1 MAEKLVIVESP
12 AKART
17 IRKYLGSGYD
27 VQASMGHVR
36 DLPKSK
42 LGVDVDAGFTPEYTV
57 PKTKAKVVKELRQ
70 RVKQA
75 GEVYLAT
82 DPDRE
87 GEAIA
92 WHVLEVTRPRDKP
105 VRRVVFHEVTAPAIR
120 AAFDSPREIDM
131 QLVNAQQARRILDR
145 LVGYRISPLLW
156 EKVRRG
162 LSAGR
167 VQSVAVRLVVE
178 REREIAA
185 FQPQEY
191 WTVEADLAKIPPA
204 GQERTEKD
212 IFRAVLYSV
221 HGKKL
226 GKFGLKTHDDAQAI
240 VDDLQGAAYRVLSLT
255 RKQVRRWPVPP
266 FITSTLQ
273 QAASRTLGFAP
284 SRTMRVAQQLYE
296 GLELG
301 PEGSV
306 GLITYMRTDST
317 AVSPLAQQEAREYIA
332 SHFGPDY
339 LPEKPPFYKTR
350 AALAQEAHEA
360 IRPTSVQREPRA
372 IQQYLERDQFRLYEL
387 IWKRFLASQMVPAVF
402 DQTTADIA
410 AEKSLSSPLPPTAAP
425 PPLSP
430 SRSGEGVGG
439 RGEAGPP
446 YIFRATGSV
455 LVFPGFL
462 KVYGHEAEEEQP
474 EGTTEKYLPPLSE
487 GEPLDLVKLFAEQ
500 HFTEPPPRYS
510 EATLIKE
517 LEKRGIG
524 RPSTYAAIVETIQ
537 ERGYVERL
545 EARKRTSP
553 LRPTELGFLVND
565 LLVAHFPDILDYAF
579 TSQMETRLDQIAE
592 GVQEWVPV
600 LDEFYRALMEELGRA
615 EQEMRDVKREVQ
627 PTDLVCEL
635 CGRPMVIRW
644 GRRGE
649 FLACSGYPEC
659 KNTRDFTRSEE
670 GQVVPVP
677 EPAPSVTCEKCGSPM
692 VVKKGRF
699 GPFLACSNYPACK
712 NTRRL
717 TRNEQGELMAE
728 QDQPTGEVCEKCGRP
743 MVRKQGR
750 YGPFL
755 ACSGYPECKNTRRL
769 VRNEQGELV
778 AAPDQATGEV
788 CEKCGRPMVMKRGRY
803 GSFLACSGYPECR
816 NIRRQARA
824 EKGQAGEGK
833 KKRSRRAAAK
843 KAAAPAKSG
852 EVCEKCG
859 RPMVVKKGRY
869 GQFLACSGYPECKNT
884 RKLG

>member
-17 IRKYLGSGYD
+17 IRKYLGAGYD
-27 VQASMGHVR
+27 VRASMGHVR
-36 DLPKSK
+36 DLPKSS
-42 LGVDVDAGFTPEYTV
+42 LGVDVDAGFAPEYSV
-57 PKTKAKVVKELRQ
+57 LKAKAKVVKELRQ

-92 WHVLEVTRPRDKP
+92 WHVLEVTNPGDKP
-105 VRRVVFHEVTAPAIR
+105 VHRVVFHEVTAPAIR
-120 AAFDSPREIDM
+120 AAFDSPRAIDM

-156 EKVRRG
+156 EKVRYG

-221 HGKKL
+221 RGKKL

-240 VDDLQGAAYRVLSLT
+240 VDDLQGASYRVLSLA

-284 SRTMRVAQQLYE
+284 SRTMRIAQQLYE
-296 GLELG
+296 GIELG

-317 AVSPLAQQEAREYIA
+317 AVSPLAQAEAREYIA
-332 SHFGPDY
+332 GHFGPEY
-339 LPEKPPFYKTR
+339 LPEKPPVYRTK

-360 IRPTSVQREPRA
+360 IRPTSVKREPQA
-372 IQQYLERDQFRLYEL
+372 IAQYLERDQLRLYEL

-410 AEKSLSSPLPPTAAP
+410 A
-425 PPLSP
+425 
-430 SRSGEGVGG
+430 G
-439 RGEAGPP
+439 RPGQEPVP
-446 YIFRATGSV
+446 YVFRATGSV

-462 KVYGHEAEEEQP
+462 RVYGYEVEEEQP
-474 EGTTEKYLPPLSE
+474 EGTTERYLPPLVE

-524 RPSTYAAIVETIQ
+524 RPSTYAVIVETIQ
-537 ERGYVERL
+537 ERGYVERM

-579 TSQMETRLDQIAE
+579 TSQVEARLDDIAA
-592 GVQEWVPV
+592 GTAEWVPM
-600 LDEFYRALMEELGRA
+600 LEGFNRTLTEELGRA
-615 EQEMRDVKREVQ
+615 EQEMRAVKREVQ
-627 PTDLVCEL
+627 PTNLVCEL

-659 KNTRDFTRSEE
+659 KNSRDFTRTEE
-670 GQVVPVP
+670 GQVVAAA
-677 EPAPSVTCEKCGSPM
+677 EQAPSAT
-692 VVKKGRF
+692 
-699 GPFLACSNYPACK
+699 
-712 NTRRL
+712 
-717 TRNEQGELMAE
+717 
-728 QDQPTGEVCEKCGRP
+728 CEKCGRP
-743 MVRKQGR
+743 MVVKKGRYGPFLACTGYPECKSTRRLVRNDQGELVVEQEQPTGEVCELCGRPMVMKRSR

-755 ACSGYPECKNTRRL
+755 ACSGYPECKNIRRQP
-769 VRNEQGELV
+769 RGEKGK
-778 AAPDQATGEV
+778 AAAGSKKKRARRAAGKGEAPAATGEV
-788 CEKCGRPMVMKRGRY
+788 CE
-803 GSFLACSGYPECR
+803 L
-816 NIRRQARA
+816 
-824 EKGQAGEGK
+824 
-833 KKRSRRAAAK
+833 
-843 KAAAPAKSG
+843 
-852 EVCEKCG
+852 CG

-869 GQFLACSGYPECKNT
+869 GRFLGCSGYPECKNT
-884 RKLG
+884 RKLAAEPAPPLESGPG